1 MKKKIIFE
9 LNLKRLPIK
18 KNKKS
23 IKGPISPKWTKAYL
37 IRLNRNCLIFREN
50 KLSSVFLQNKLYIIL
65 HLQNNYLF
73 PRIV

>member
-23 IKGPISPKWTKAYL
+23 IKGPISPKWTKADL
-37 IRLNRNCLIFREN
+37 IRLNRNCLIFRE
-50 KLSSVFLQNKLYIIL
+50 NKLYIIL